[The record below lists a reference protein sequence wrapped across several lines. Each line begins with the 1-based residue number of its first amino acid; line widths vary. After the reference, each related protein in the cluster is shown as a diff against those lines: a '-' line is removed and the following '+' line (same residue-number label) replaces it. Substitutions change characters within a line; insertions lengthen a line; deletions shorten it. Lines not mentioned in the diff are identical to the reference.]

1 MSRDGSGNYTLPL
14 PSVVS
19 GTSITAAWAN
29 TTLDD
34 IEAELNDSLDRHGR
48 GGMTVALEN
57 VDGTVSSPGISFTE
71 EPGTGFRRSA
81 TNVMNAVVDG
91 TDIAK
96 WYDDTGTGSGSQRP
110 FQIWD
115 GAAYFSPLDPSSS
128 LGASTFASVGSRAA
142 STVGNT
148 LSVTSGALN
157 IDADGAAITGDSD
170 ITGNLTASGLETSG
184 ALTGGYVKGSTGQ
197 ILFHTGTIGLSAKVS
212 TGKYTVSSTAPWT
225 DPSNPTLTAVAIGD
239 FSTKM
244 VATVERATSTT
255 VTVYVHDLTTG
266 SLTDNDFIVFGVQ

>member
-19 GTSITAAWAN
+19 GTAITAAWAN

-34 IEAELNDSLDRHGR
+34 IEAELSDSLDRHGR
-48 GGMTVALEN
+48 GGMTVAFKNL
-57 VDGTVSSPGISFTE
+57 DGTVSSPGISFTE
-71 EPGTGFRRSA
+71 DPGTGFRRSA

-115 GAAYFSPLDPSSS
+115 GAAYFSPIDRSSP

-148 LSVTSGALN
+148 LSVTAGLS

-170 ITGNLTASGLETSG
+170 ITGNLTASGLKTSG
-184 ALTGGYVKGSTGQ
+184 ALTGGYVRGSTGQ
-197 ILFHTGTIGLSAKVS
+197 ILFHTGTIGLSFKLA
-212 TGKYTVSSTAPWT
+212 TGKYKIESSAPWT
-225 DPSNPTLTAVAIGD
+225 DPSNPTLMAVAIGNW
-239 FSTKM
+239 STKR
-244 VATVERATSTT
+244 VATVEKLTSNTI
-255 VTVYVHDLTTG
+255 VVYVHDLTTG